1 MFILYDLVFLIFALV
16 WLPVYLFRRKFHHG
30 FAQRLG
36 NLPQNIPAGAI
47 WLHAVSVGEAMAARP
62 LLEELRRLFPDR
74 RFVIS
79 TVTPTGN
86 KIALGLARDGD
97 AVIYLPLDFSFIVK
111 RVIGR
116 IKPALF
122 IGVETELWPNL
133 ISSLAKNKVPMV
145 IVNARISDRSFRGY
159 RLIKLLIRPLLNKI
173 SAFCARSQTDEQR
186 LMALGA
192 NPDKVRVSGNLKFDT
207 LAQVFNFEG
216 LRLGLADEDQL
227 WVAGSTH
234 PGEEEIVLGVYKS
247 LLSEF
252 PKLKLLI
259 APRHPE
265 RAKAVGKLVSK
276 CGFSSL
282 FISSLE
288 ERTTR
293 DAPACPAGRQ
303 RTTVFILDTIGQLMN
318 CYALADIVFSGGSLV
333 KKGGHNILEP
343 AVLGKAILFGPQM
356 FNFRDVS
363 ELFLKSQAAILVHGK
378 EELREQIGHLL
389 HKPGQIAALGQRA
402 KGLVL
407 ENQGAARR
415 NAEIIRK
422 VYAHIFL

>member
-1 MFILYDLVFLIFALV
+1 MFILYDLVFLLFALV

-173 SAFCARSQTDEQR
+173 SAFCARSQADEQR

-207 LAQVFNFEG
+207 LAQVFHFEG
-216 LRLGLADEDQL
+216 LRLGLAGEDQL
-227 WVAGSTH
+227 WAAGSTH

-265 RAKAVGKLVSK
+265 RAKAVGRLVSK
-276 CGFSSL
+276 NGFVPV
-282 FISSLE
+282 FISQLKLKAYSLE
-288 ERTTR
+288 LK
-293 DAPACPAGRQ
+293 A
-303 RTTVFILDTIGQLMN
+303 VFILDTIGQLMN

-363 ELFLKSQAAILVHGK
+363 ELFLKDRAAILVRGK

-389 HKPGQIAALGQRA
+389 HNPGQIAALGQRA